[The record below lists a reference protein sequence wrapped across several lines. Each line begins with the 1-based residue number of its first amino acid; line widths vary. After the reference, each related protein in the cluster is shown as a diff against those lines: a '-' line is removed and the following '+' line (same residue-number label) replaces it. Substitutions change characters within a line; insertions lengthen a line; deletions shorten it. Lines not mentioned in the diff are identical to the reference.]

1 MTKLTKILAIG
12 SITLFSQFALADA
25 ASAQKTIV
33 DILAGMNHFPSDEQ
47 KTELMAI
54 AADENSGRGMQMV
67 ATAVSNIQ
75 HAPDA
80 EGKASM
86 EMLIDYERASDD
98 LKALAAVVLGF
109 NHMAS
114 DDAKAVLAGF

>member
-1 MTKLTKILAIG
+1 MTKLTKLLAVG
-12 SITLFSQFALADA
+12 SIALFSQFALADA

-47 KTELMAI
+47 KAELMSI
-54 AADENSGRGMQMV
+54 AADENSGRGLQMV